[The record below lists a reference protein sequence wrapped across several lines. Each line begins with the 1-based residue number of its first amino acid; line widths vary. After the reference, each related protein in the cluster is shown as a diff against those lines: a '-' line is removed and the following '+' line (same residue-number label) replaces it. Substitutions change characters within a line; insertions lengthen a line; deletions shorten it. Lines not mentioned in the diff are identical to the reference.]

1 MEKYSNGDEYKG
13 EFKDGISHGQG
24 TYTWKNGD
32 EYKGEFK
39 DGISH
44 GLGTDSYADGE
55 KYEGQFKDGKCHGQ
69 GTLSYADGEKYEG
82 QFKDGK
88 RHGQGTLSYANG
100 DKYAGAWEKNEYSG
114 NGTWE
119 NGYKKVIGVFEIPP
133 KMNLD
138 DIPQGDGSIFYDD
151 GTIFKGRFINLR
163 PDYGVTYFNDG
174 TIAEGEFRGEPSV
187 EDEFYGLGSG
197 TVTYWN
203 KEKREVSEEEWQDE
217 VDEKNIDELA
227 DDIDIVIDEKKE
239 AFDEKESKLKS
250 QDNEIIPEENDKDT
264 KIIDDLIENSY
275 DSEGLVFV
283 SDDYKDT
290 GANNDSESEPKEIDQ
305 QMNELFPDPSYNP
318 FSDDEDGEI

>member
-13 EFKDGISHGQG
+13 EFKDGIRHGQG

-32 EYKGEFK
+32 EYKGEWK
-39 DGISH
+39 DGIRH
-44 GLGTDSYADGE
+44 GLGTD
-55 KYEGQFKDGKCHGQ
+55 
-69 GTLSYADGEKYEG
+69 SYADGEKYEG

-174 TIAEGEFRGEPSV
+174 TIAEGEFHVGEFYGEPSV
-187 EDEFYGLGSG
+187 EDECYGLSSG

-203 KEKREVSEEEWQDE
+203 KEKREVSEGEWQDE

-250 QDNEIIPEENDKDT
+250 QDNEMIPEENDKDT
-264 KIIDDLIENSY
+264 KIIDDLIENSN

-305 QMNELFPDPSYNP
+305 QMNELFPDPSHNP
-318 FSDDEDGEI
+318 FSDDEDGKI